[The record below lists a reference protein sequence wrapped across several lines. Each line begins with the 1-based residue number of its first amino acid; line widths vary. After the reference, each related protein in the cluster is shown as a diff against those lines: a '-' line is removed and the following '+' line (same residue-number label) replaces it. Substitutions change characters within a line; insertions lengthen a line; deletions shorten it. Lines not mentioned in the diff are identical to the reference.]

1 MRRPLLSSMLVLAVL
16 VPAGAQA
23 QASEDRAAV
32 QAVITA
38 FADGIH
44 TGALANVEGLFAPS
58 GVHILV
64 DNAAL
69 HGWGEYRDEHLQPE
83 MARYSDVRYAHTGIE
98 SSVRGNIAWTAF
110 RWQMSSAGDG
120 PAPVLGR
127 GSAVL
132 EKIDGTWRIAHLHI
146 SR

>member
-1 MRRPLLSSMLVLAVL
+1 MRSPLLASMIALAFL
-16 VPAGAQA
+16 VPATVNGQQSA
-23 QASEDRAAV
+23 DRAAV
-32 QAVITA
+32 QRVITA

-44 TGALANVEGLFAPS
+44 TNALADIDALFAPS
-58 GVHILV
+58 GVHILI
-64 DNAAL
+64 DNQAL
-69 HGWGEYRDEHLQPE
+69 HGWAEYRDFHLKPE
-83 MARYSDVRYAHTGIE
+83 MARYSGLRYAHTGIE
-98 SSVRGNIAWTAF
+98 SSVRGNIAWAAF

-132 EKIDGTWRIAHLHI
+132 EKIDGSWKIAHLHL